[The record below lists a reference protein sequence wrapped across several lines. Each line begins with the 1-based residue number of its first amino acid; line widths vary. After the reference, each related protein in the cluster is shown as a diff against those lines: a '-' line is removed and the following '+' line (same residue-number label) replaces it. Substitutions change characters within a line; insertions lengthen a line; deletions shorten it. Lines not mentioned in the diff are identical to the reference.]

1 MFGSR
6 PKNQKPANEKL
17 NSRTTLIVIAIVFSA
32 SDCLN
37 VFWNYRPI
45 KVETSVTDYGHTTT
59 RQNLLF
65 YEAAQLP
72 LAQPKNKFYYSV
84 LFQLANIGHQL
95 KEEIERVLT
104 MISQFAFIHG
114 DTNLLCLALLRRPP
128 EPPLTLG
135 KVVDTKYFKH

>member
-1 MFGSR
+1 MR
-6 PKNQKPANEKL
+6 
-17 NSRTTLIVIAIVFSA
+17 
-32 SDCLN
+32 
-37 VFWNYRPI
+37 
-45 KVETSVTDYGHTTT
+45 
-59 RQNLLF
+59 
-65 YEAAQLP
+65 LP
-72 LAQPKNKFYYSV
+72 SCRLAQHKNKFYLFV

-135 KVVDTKYFKH
+135 KVIDTKYCIQRVPALSGFWELHYAKFALVGRKNPPLVGT